1 MSIYAQGD
9 ISLNDTL
16 TKVVICTFL
25 MLATFCSYSQLK
37 DHEFINFDDD
47 LYITNNL
54 NVQAGLSSESV
65 LWAFTTSH
73 PPYWHPVTWLSHII
87 DYQLYGLH
95 PKGHYLTNLFLHIS
109 SVLMLF
115 IVLLRMTG
123 ALWQSGFVAAMFA
136 LHPLNIESVAWIAE
150 RKNVLST
157 FFWLITV
164 WAYIYYSEKPN
175 FKRYGLVFFFFTL
188 GLMSK
193 PMLVTLP
200 FVLLLLDY
208 WPLGR
213 WKLGQ
218 ERGIDEVLDKKTTN
232 RPEFLKL
239 LLEKIPLLLLAI
251 GLSIAT
257 FYFQNIAGAVKSLD
271 IFPLQVRLANAI
283 VSYFEYLGKMLWPSG
298 LSILYP
304 HPGNNLSTWQV
315 ILCGMALAG
324 ITIFSIRLIRKLPYF
339 AVGWFWYLGTLI
351 PVIGVVQVGGQ
362 AMADRFVY
370 IPLIGIFIIVA
381 WGLPELI
388 SKWRYKEKVLSV
400 SSGIII
406 FTLLI
411 TTWEQVSHWKNS
423 ITIFRHTIRVTDTKH
438 PSFAVIHN
446 NFGVALFAD
455 RKNEEAISH
464 FKMAIKLMPTDIK
477 AHYNLGIALFA
488 GQKNEEAIAHYK
500 MAIKLQPNYTSAHY
514 NLGNALFAVKKTEEA
529 ISHYK
534 MAIELMPNL
543 SNAHYNLGYALVQKG
558 DMKEAAHHF
567 RETLKLRPDL
577 VAARDSLKFA
587 LLRSQELE

>member
-1 MSIYAQGD
+1 M
-9 ISLNDTL
+9 NCTL
-16 TKVVICTFL
+16 KKVVICTFL
-25 MLATFCSYSQLK
+25 ILATFCIYSQLK
-37 DHEFINFDDD
+37 DYEFINFDDD

-95 PKGHYLTNLFLHIS
+95 PKGHHLTNLFFHIS
-109 SVLMLF
+109 SVLILF

-136 LHPLNIESVAWIAE
+136 LHPLNVESVAWIAE

-157 FFWLITV
+157 LFWLITV

-175 FKRYGLVFFFFTL
+175 LKRYGLVFFFFTL

-193 PMLVTLP
+193 PTLVTLP

-213 WKLGQ
+213 LKLGQ

-232 RPEFLKL
+232 RSEFLQL

-257 FYFQNIAGAVKSLD
+257 FYFQKIAGAVKSLD
-271 IFPLQVRLANAI
+271 VFPLQARLANAM
-283 VSYFEYLGKMLWPSG
+283 VSYFDYLGKMIWPSG

-324 ITIFSIRLIRKLPYF
+324 ITIFSIRLIRKVPYF
-339 AVGWFWYLGTLI
+339 AVGWFWYVGTLI

-362 AMADRFVY
+362 AMADRYAY
-370 IPLIGIFIIVA
+370 IPLIGVFIILS
-381 WGLPELI
+381 WGVPELI
-388 SKWRYKEKVLSV
+388 SKWRFKGNVLSI
-400 SSGIII
+400 SAAIII
-406 FTLLI
+406 PILLV
-411 TTWEQVSHWKNS
+411 TTWGQVNHWKNS
-423 ITIFRHTIRVTDTKH
+423 ITLFKHTIEVTDKKY
-438 PSFAVIHN
+438 PNFAIIHN
-446 NFGVALFAD
+446 NLGTALFAGG
-455 RKNEEAISH
+455 KNEEAISH
-464 FKMAIKLMPTDIK
+464 YMKAINLKSNHTL

-488 GQKNEEAIAHYK
+488 NGKAEKAISHYN
-500 MAIKLQPNYTSAHY
+500 MAIKLNPDFT
-514 NLGNALFAVKKTEEA
+514 
-529 ISHYK
+529 
-534 MAIELMPNL
+534 
-543 SNAHYNLGYALVQKG
+543 NAHYNLGVVLLQKG
-558 DMKEAAHHF
+558 EIKEAANYF
-567 RETLKLRPDL
+567 REALKLKPDF
-577 VAARDSLKFA
+577 VAARDNLKLS
-587 LLRSQELE
+587 LLRLQEL